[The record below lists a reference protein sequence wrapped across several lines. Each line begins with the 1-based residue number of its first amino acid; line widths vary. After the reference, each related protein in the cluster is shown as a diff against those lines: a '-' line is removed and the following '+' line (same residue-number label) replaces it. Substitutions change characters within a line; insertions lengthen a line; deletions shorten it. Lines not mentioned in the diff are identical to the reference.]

1 MSNLLDE
8 LYQKDTQTRI
18 ATGGARGIDPTIV
31 EKVRG
36 AELADMGQKAA
47 VQAGMAENMRQNR
60 VEEGLQ
66 KDYMKQEKLA
76 QGLEAAS
83 FLGTT
88 VLGSQEGAKPAV
100 PEQGQWLQ
108 DKPLNIKPVRLM
120 DNIFDVKLGGIDQNT
135 GKWQWNTQLFNNIW
149 GS

>member
-88 VLGSQEGAKPAV
+88 VLGSREGAKPAV

>member
-1 MSNLLDE
+1 MNLLDE

-36 AELADMGQKAA
+36 AELADMNQKAA
-47 VQAGMAENMRQNR
+47 VQAGMAENMRHNR
-60 VEEGLQ
+60 VEEGLT

-88 VLGSQEGAKPAV
+88 VLGSREGAKPAV

-108 DKPLNIKPVRLM
+108 DKPLNIKPVMLM

>member
-36 AELADMGQKAA
+36 AELADMNQKAA
-47 VQAGMAENMRQNR
+47 VQSRQAEEMRQNR
-60 VEEGLQ
+60 VEEGLT

-88 VLGSQEGAKPAV
+88 VLGSQEGEKPAV

-108 DKPLNIKPVRLM
+108 DKPLNIKPVYLS
-120 DNIFDVKLGGIDQNT
+120 DVLFDVKLYTKDEAT
-135 GKWQWNTQLFNNIW
+135 GKYQWNTALFDNIW
-149 GS
+149 GN

>member
-1 MSNLLDE
+1 MSNLLDD

-88 VLGSQEGAKPAV
+88 VLGSREGAKPAV

-108 DKPLNIKPVRLM
+108 DKPLNIKPVMLM

>member
-1 MSNLLDE
+1 MSNLLDD

-88 VLGSQEGAKPAV
+88 VLGSREGAKPAV
-100 PEQGQWLQ
+100 PEQGQWLN

>member
-88 VLGSQEGAKPAV
+88 VLGSREGAKPAV

-108 DKPLNIKPVRLM
+108 DKPLNIKPVMLM

>member
-8 LYQKDTQTRI
+8 LYQKNTQTRI

-88 VLGSQEGAKPAV
+88 VLGSREGAKPAV

>member
-1 MSNLLDE
+1 MSNLLDD

-36 AELADMGQKAA
+36 AELADMNQKAA

-88 VLGSQEGAKPAV
+88 VLGSREGAKPAV

>member
-1 MSNLLDE
+1 MSNLLDD

-88 VLGSQEGAKPAV
+88 VLGSREGAKPAV

>member
-18 ATGGARGIDPTIV
+18 ATGGARGLDPTVV
-31 EKVRG
+31 EKARE
-36 AELADMGQKAA
+36 AELSGLNQKAA
-47 VQAGMAENMRQNR
+47 VQAGQAENMRQNR
-60 VEEGLQ
+60 VEEGLT

-88 VLGSQEGAKPAV
+88 VLGSREGAKPAV
-100 PEQGQWLQ
+100 PEQGQN
-108 DKPLNIKPVRLM
+108 KPLNIKPVMLM

>member
-66 KDYMKQEKLA
+66 DRYIKDSKTA
-76 QGLEAAS
+76 QNLNAVAM
-83 FLGTT
+83 LGTT
-88 VLGSQEGAKPAV
+88 YLGSREGAKPAV
-100 PEQGQWLQ
+100 SEQGQGLRY
-108 DKPLNIKPVRLM
+108 KPVFVWSSV
-120 DNIFDVKLGGIDQNT
+120 FDVPIFQKNQET
-135 GKWQWNTQLFNNIW
+135 GKWGINAEWENNVFGGIK
-149 GS
+149 

>member
-1 MSNLLDE
+1 MSNLLDD

-36 AELADMGQKAA
+36 AELADMNQKAA
-47 VQAGMAENMRQNR
+47 VQSRQAEEMRQNR
-60 VEEGLQ
+60 VEEGLT

-88 VLGSQEGAKPAV
+88 VLGSREGAKPAV

-108 DKPLNIKPVRLM
+108 DKPLNIKPVYLS
-120 DNIFDVKLGGIDQNT
+120 DVLFDVKLYTKDEAT
-135 GKWQWNTQLFNNIW
+135 GKYQWNTQLFNNIW
-149 GS
+149 GN

>member
-1 MSNLLDE
+1 MAFRAMD
-8 LYQKDTQTRI
+8 
-18 ATGGARGIDPTIV
+18 GGARGLDPTIV

-60 VEEGLQ
+60 VQEGLT

-88 VLGSQEGAKPAV
+88 VLGSREGAKPAV

>member
-36 AELADMGQKAA
+36 AELADMNQKAA

-88 VLGSQEGAKPAV
+88 VLGSQEGEKPAV
-100 PEQGQWLQ
+100 PEQGQWLN

>member
-1 MSNLLDE
+1 MSNLLDD

-36 AELADMGQKAA
+36 AELADMNQKAA
-47 VQAGMAENMRQNR
+47 VQSRQAEEMRQNR
-60 VEEGLQ
+60 VEEGLT

-88 VLGSQEGAKPAV
+88 VLGSREGAKPAV

-108 DKPLNIKPVRLM
+108 DKPLNIKPVMLM

>member
-36 AELADMGQKAA
+36 AELADMNQKAA
-47 VQAGMAENMRQNR
+47 VQSRQAEEMRQNR
-60 VEEGLQ
+60 VEEGLT

-88 VLGSQEGAKPAV
+88 VLGSREGAKPAV

-108 DKPLNIKPVRLM
+108 DKPLNIKPVYLS
-120 DNIFDVKLGGIDQNT
+120 DVLFDVKLYTKDEAT
-135 GKWQWNTQLFNNIW
+135 GKYQWNTQLFNNIW
-149 GS
+149 GN

>member
-36 AELADMGQKAA
+36 AELADMNQKAA
-47 VQAGMAENMRQNR
+47 VQSRQAEEMRQNR
-60 VEEGLQ
+60 VEEGLT

-88 VLGSQEGAKPAV
+88 VLGSREGAKPAV

-108 DKPLNIKPVRLM
+108 DKPLNIKPVYLS
-120 DNIFDVKLGGIDQNT
+120 DVLFDVKLYTKDEAT
-135 GKWQWNTQLFNNIW
+135 GKYQWNTQLFNNIW